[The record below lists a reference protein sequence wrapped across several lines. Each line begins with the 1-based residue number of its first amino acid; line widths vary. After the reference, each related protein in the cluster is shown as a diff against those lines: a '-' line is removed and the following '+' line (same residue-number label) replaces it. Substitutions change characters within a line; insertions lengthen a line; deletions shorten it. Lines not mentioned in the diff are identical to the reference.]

1 MLLWL
6 QIVSLYQDPE
16 GEKIF
21 STSQNQSGTFRA
33 GLTLQGQSGK
43 EDDSLVTFKKKI
55 EEQDLLIQEK
65 EKRIS
70 ELEHELSALKV
81 GRLYKCHGYCM
92 K

>member
-1 MLLWL
+1 M
-6 QIVSLYQDPE
+6 QIVRLYQDPE

-21 STSQNQSGTFRA
+21 SASQNGTFQSGTFRA
-33 GLTLQGQSGK
+33 VLTLQGQPGK
-43 EDDSLVTFKKKI
+43 EDDSVSFKKKI

-70 ELEHELSALKV
+70 ELEHELSASKV